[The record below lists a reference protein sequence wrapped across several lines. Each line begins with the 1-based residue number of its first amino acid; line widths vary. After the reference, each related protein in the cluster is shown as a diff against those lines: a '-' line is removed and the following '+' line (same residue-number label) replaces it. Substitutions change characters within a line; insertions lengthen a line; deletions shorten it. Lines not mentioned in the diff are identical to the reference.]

1 QCPTKA
7 SKAPKKPP
15 PDTAWRR
22 MMMTLLYSSIL
33 VLCLTGVSLGAKLQ
47 VGNCPRVDA
56 MQDWDA
62 RQWPQ
67 KGYML
72 LAVTQKGIM
81 MRYIKKS
88 NYDISLILPKIF
100 KLINQLS
107 IGHVFNYEGKLT
119 MVNPTNPAKMSLWWP
134 GHLSNDITFT
144 VVDTDYSQYA
154 LTFECQK
161 MWIMSRTTGAIL
173 SRKPTLDA
181 AIINKLKDQLEA
193 FDINRTEFSPMQQ
206 TECIKPE
213 DADLQI
219 NFDGESLGLLP
230 DEIAIDNGL
239 LPDDIATD
247 NELREDHVPQELL
260 DAYNRETENNEIFP

>member
-1 QCPTKA
+1 
-7 SKAPKKPP
+7 
-15 PDTAWRR
+15 
-22 MMMTLLYSSIL
+22 MTLLYSSIL

-62 RQWPQ
+62 RQFTGHW
-67 KGYML
+67 YMIE
-72 LAVTQKGIM
+72 TFST
-81 MRYIKKS
+81 S
-88 NYDISLILPKIF
+88 NKCMTMSFNQTSDTTLSLVEGREFQIVKA
-100 KLINQLS
+100 LS